1 MSFAQNDR
9 PAPAYFRGSSKPYVR
24 WWWLAG
30 PFCER
35 DIETQLSWV
44 KQMGFGGVELAWL
57 WPSWLPW
64 LIPISFPAGSAPN
77 GRDSSRTPNV
87 MRIAS
92 ASAATSRSEA
102 AGLSAGQALR
112 RIARLKRSVELPLSS
127 FVLLGRRHF
136 IATCSSSIISTGRH
150 CTHTSRR

>member
-44 KQMGFGGVELAWL
+44 KQMGV
-57 WPSWLPW
+57 
-64 LIPISFPAGSAPN
+64 
-77 GRDSSRTPNV
+77 RR
-87 MRIAS
+87 R
-92 ASAATSRSEA
+92 R
-102 AGLSAGQALR
+102 AGLAL
-112 RIARLKRSVELPLSS
+112 AKLAPL
-127 FVLLGRRHF
+127 V
-136 IATCSSSIISTGRH
+136 
-150 CTHTSRR
+150 

>member
-64 LIPISFPAGSAPN
+64 FDSDLIPRWLGSEWSRLVAHAKRYADRIGLGCDFTLGSCWPF
-77 GRDSSRTPNV
+77 GGSSVEANR
-87 MRIAS
+87 AS
-92 ASAATSRSEA
+92 
-102 AGLSAGQALR
+102 Q
-112 RIARLKRSVELPLSS
+112 RSVELPLSS

>member
-44 KQMGFGGVELAWL
+44 KQMGFGGVE
-57 WPSWLPW
+57 PGFGQVGSPG